1 MGRNKR
7 ENKLMIKIY
16 VKTINKIHKNVDI
29 QFNNIKIDLGLLDDK
44 ERLQLSLDLLDG
56 ISDFYDD
63 DSDVYDSI
71 DELIDLLKDKYQ

>member
-1 MGRNKR
+1 
-7 ENKLMIKIY
+7 MIKIY